1 MKPFLHVIDNF
12 YPDPNRI
19 RDLAL
24 SMSFSEPES
33 VVGWRTAACQPQGIR
48 KLIETKFRIKIAY
61 WEEDLTAVEAC
72 NGVFFSAFSSG
83 AHSESVGIHFDE
95 PSSWMMLLI
104 YLTPKAPLH
113 AGTSLWQ
120 HRKTGLKTKP
130 TKRDAEALGT
140 SVEKLDEILD
150 RDSQRAARWIE
161 IDRVGNVYNR
171 AVLFPGGLFHSAT
184 RHFGNNRRNGRLY
197 QSFHFPLVR

>member
-12 YPDPNRI
+12 YPKPDKI

-24 SMSFSEPES
+24 GFTFSEPES
-33 VVGWRTAACQPQGIR
+33 VIGWRTVACQPQGIR

-83 AHSESVGIHFDE
+83 ARSESVGIHFDE
-95 PSSWMMLLI
+95 PPSWMMLLI
-104 YLTPKAPLH
+104 YLTPEAPLD

-130 TKRDAEALGT
+130 TKRDAKALGT
-140 SVEKLDEILD
+140 TVEKLGEILD

-197 QSFHFPLVR
+197 QSFHFPLIR